1 MTDNHIKDFMT
12 IDEKWWLLARQ
23 WMWKIPQASPT
34 RFEASDLPNIRQ
46 APYPLTQL
54 VGQSVWEKWD
64 NEIFQARAEEPLEHS
79 FTRPWSSIPEF
90 QKRSQSVYV
99 WLFIVVVCPIRGQQT
114 SASGR
119 STYLPGQGDKRITRD
134 WQRFTLNK
142 WCKTSIFFANFP
154 NVLLWYLRM
163 VLRITGEILVDIL
176 NNLRWIFCRDWN
188 FLPQVK
194 PLLTA

>member
-1 MTDNHIKDFMT
+1 MVTFSSAMNVEDSTSVRDKIRSLWPPEHPAGALSTDT
-12 IDEKWWLLARQ
+12 
-23 WMWKIPQASPT
+23 ASRSVGLGKAGQRNFSSTGGRAPGAFFYQTMKFYT
-34 RFEASDLPNIRQ
+34 RVPKEVA
-46 APYPLTQL
+46 
-54 VGQSVWEKWD
+54 VGLRV
-64 NEIFQARAEEPLEHS
+64 R
-79 FTRPWSSIPEF
+79 
-90 QKRSQSVYV
+90 
-99 WLFIVVVCPIRGQQT
+99 LFIVVVCPIRGQQT

-134 WQRFTLNK
+134 WQRFTHNK
-142 WCKTSIFFANFP
+142 WCKTSIFFANFS